1 MINTQ
6 HNTDDMHQDVVGLV
20 QDAIDRSES
29 HNEIVSINFP
39 GSSESLLELLHDLG
53 DWDVIW
59 VTEDDGD
66 IDVWAGNR
74 LRLYDGMVW
83 RLRVNCSE

>member
-6 HNTDDMHQDVVGLV
+6 HNDDLVQDVVDLV

-39 GSSESLLELLHDLG
+39 GSSESLLELIHDLG
-53 DWDVIW
+53 DWDVDW

-66 IDVWAGNR
+66 IDVWAGVMNTD
-74 LRLYDGMVW
+74 DGMLW